1 MRKRTLPDKILTH
14 EDMFRLPYGVFV
26 RGMATKKSMRPP
38 GQDGVTGGAP
48 IRAYINHGK
57 WVVECPDCTGAQVV
71 SEEERRFWC
80 VSCGNATI
88 NFAWRHVRLPR
99 DRDKI
104 EAALV
109 VRPAA
114 RADKAITRNW
124 NLDETVADLEQENV
138 DHGVERDS

>member
-1 MRKRTLPDKILTH
+1 
-14 EDMFRLPYGVFV
+14 
-26 RGMATKKSMRPP
+26 
-38 GQDGVTGGAP
+38 
-48 IRAYINHGK
+48 
-57 WVVECPDCTGAQVV
+57 
-71 SEEERRFWC
+71 